1 MKRTAHSVR
10 HCDGERFI
18 HAAMHKM
25 IQQFIDTCINFL
37 SFPSLSLLSRLTR
50 SRLGFVFS
58 MSAAAGGAAG
68 TAKLCYIRYHRKL
81 ELRERPAIVASCVVS
96 RLADGRRCC
105 KRSKGRTSLNG
116 IALATNPVST
126 PWPLLRPGFW
136 PSKWSGLAVLIGL
149 DVSHV
154 FDTPLPTY

>member
-1 MKRTAHSVR
+1 M
-10 HCDGERFI
+10 
-18 HAAMHKM
+18 
-25 IQQFIDTCINFL
+25 
-37 SFPSLSLLSRLTR
+37 TR
-50 SRLGFVFS
+50 SRLGLVFS

-136 PSKWSGLAVLIGL
+136 PSKWSGLAVLTGL

-154 FDTPLPTY
+154 FDTPIPTYCHLLLLMITYISCPETCLFHKDLSNFDFRHRGGRGQRQTSTRLSAA